1 MLSVASVLTSL
12 LLASV
17 GTTATAVQARAG
29 RCNPAVAGKQINIV
43 NGQYQL
49 GFPPART
56 SPTFANAPS
65 SQVLYPTINANLTQV
80 LLQPR
85 ITTFPGN
92 TTQGWF
98 FTCHSCEDP
107 EIAYGCTV
115 QSTGTGQCA
124 VIGNTAGQTTAVQ
137 SCSGLNYGSQV
148 FDVLISPYQNS
159 RSFGED
165 LSTVVGIFRCFPIFA
180 QLIEMW
186 ANRSRESGTAQN
198 RHFLIHASYK
208 PQTGKFTG
216 GQHWTPLATGG
227 Y

>member
-1 MLSVASVLTSL
+1 MASVLISL
-12 LLASV
+12 LLAST

-49 GFPPART
+49 GYPSGAAEDITIPLRPVFNVDP
-56 SPTFANAPS
+56 SGNGLLTFANAPS
-65 SQVLYPTINANLTQV
+65 SQVLYPTINANLTLF

-98 FTCHSCEDP
+98 FTCHSCEDT

-124 VIGNTAGQTTAVQ
+124 VIGNAVGQTTAVQ
-137 SCSGLNYGSQV
+137 SCSGLDYGSQV
-148 FDVLISPYQNS
+148 F
-159 RSFGED
+159 
-165 LSTVVGIFRCFPIFA
+165 T
-180 QLIEMW
+180 
-186 ANRSRESGTAQN
+186 
-198 RHFLIHASYK
+198 
-208 PQTGKFTG
+208 
-216 GQHWTPLATGG
+216 
-227 Y
+227 

>member
-12 LLASV
+12 LLASA

-49 GFPPART
+49 GYPSGAYFPNVPIEAQDVTIPLRPVFNVDP
-56 SPTFANAPS
+56 SGNGLLTFANAPS
-65 SQVLYPTINANLTQV
+65 SQVLYPTVNANLTQV

-107 EIAYGCTV
+107 KIAYGCTV

-124 VIGNTAGQTTAVQ
+124 VIGNAAGQTTAVQ
-137 SCSGLNYGSQV
+137 SCSGLDYGSQV
-148 FDVLISPYQNS
+148 FDVLIS
-159 RSFGED
+159 
-165 LSTVVGIFRCFPIFA
+165 
-180 QLIEMW
+180 
-186 ANRSRESGTAQN
+186 
-198 RHFLIHASYK
+198 
-208 PQTGKFTG
+208 
-216 GQHWTPLATGG
+216 
-227 Y
+227 